1 MDECKVIAV
10 TNQKGGVGK
19 TTTTVNLGIGLAR
32 HNKKVLLIDMDPQAS
47 LTLSLGFRNPDD
59 LYPTTTE
66 VMNNVIEDGE
76 ITKEFSVYKSG
87 EGVDLLPADLQLCGL
102 EVQLV
107 NEMSREQVLKTYVDT
122 VKDKYDFILIDC
134 IKAARGADAKGII
147 VSDGFAVLRGSVA
160 ATSTT
165 QSANGFILQIRNDL
179 IEKGILDHNFVFQKD
194 YVFSSPSTAAAVVMG
209 RNANGLMEWKTA
221 EHQELK
227 HFNEE

>member
-19 TTTTVNLGIGLAR
+19 TTTTVNLGVGLAMQ
-32 HNKKVLLIDMDPQAS
+32 NKKVLLIDMDPQSS

-59 LYPTTTE
+59 LYPTTTD

-76 ITKEFSVYKSG
+76 ITKEFTVYKGS

-122 VKDKYDFILIDC
+122 VKNKYDFILIDC
-134 IKAARGADAKGII
+134 MPSLGLLTFNALLSPLMYGR
-147 VSDGFAVLRGSVA
+147 V
-160 ATSTT
+160 
-165 QSANGFILQIRNDL
+165 QSYA
-179 IEKGILDHNFVFQKD
+179 
-194 YVFSSPSTAAAVVMG
+194 
-209 RNANGLMEWKTA
+209 
-221 EHQELK
+221 
-227 HFNEE
+227 

>member
-19 TTTTVNLGIGLAR
+19 TTTTVNLGVGLVKQ
-32 HNKKVLLIDMDPQAS
+32 NKKVLLIDMDPQAS

-59 LYPTTTE
+59 LYPTTTD

-76 ITKEFSVYKSG
+76 ITKEYSVYKSS

-107 NEMSREQVLKTYVDT
+107 NEMSREQVLKTYVET

-134 IKAARGADAKGII
+134 MPSLGMLTFNALCAADSVII
-147 VSDGFAVLRGSVA
+147 PTSRFPPVQQLPSDGVRPRYTWQESVQR
-160 ATSTT
+160 S
-165 QSANGFILQIRNDL
+165 L
-179 IEKGILDHNFVFQKD
+179 
-194 YVFSSPSTAAAVVMG
+194 
-209 RNANGLMEWKTA
+209 
-221 EHQELK
+221 
-227 HFNEE
+227 

>member
-59 LYPTTTE
+59 LYPTTTDI
-66 VMNNVIEDGE
+66 MNNVIEDGE
-76 ITKEFSVYKSG
+76 ITKEFSVYKSC

-134 IKAARGADAKGII
+134 MPSLGMLTFNALCAADSVIIPTQPEFLSAKG
-147 VSDGFAVLRGSVA
+147 LE
-160 ATSTT
+160 
-165 QSANGFILQIRNDL
+165 QL
-179 IEKGILDHNFVFQKD
+179 I
-194 YVFSSPSTAAAVVMG
+194 
-209 RNANGLMEWKTA
+209 
-221 EHQELK
+221 
-227 HFNEE
+227 